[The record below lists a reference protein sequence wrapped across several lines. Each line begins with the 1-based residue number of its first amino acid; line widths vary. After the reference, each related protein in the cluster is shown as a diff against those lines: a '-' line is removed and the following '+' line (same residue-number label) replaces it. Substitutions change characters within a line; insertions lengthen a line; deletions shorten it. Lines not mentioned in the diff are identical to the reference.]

1 MTLKQYCRLM
11 LDVLIVL
18 VIILSLP
25 IGSVFITY
33 AWLKLPNWVCC
44 LIGVSS
50 SVFTIYP
57 GIKYM
62 ERAAER
68 LL

>member
-25 IGSVFITY
+25 IGSVLITY
-33 AWLKLPNWVCC
+33 LWLNLPNWICC
-44 LIGVSS
+44 VVGVISS
-50 SVFTIYP
+50 FFTMYP

-62 ERAAER
+62 ERAAKR
-68 LL
+68 L